1 MAEGAPAMAGQRG
14 GGSPARVRWAT
25 PGATGYGKRRKR
37 EQGIKTCSPKPGI
50 EQRRRAEASTS
61 GLGGGD
67 GVVVTDGVDAGALRA
82 PGIHGQ
88 LRGVPARASRSS
100 GWSGNHWRQGNAAA
114 QRLTGGDVGSKS
126 RRRAWRKLGAEASRS
141 ATGSWR
147 CCGAVSSGPGY
158 GGAARP
164 RRSRGSARRGKA
176 RQAELGFAGR
186 RVGWMGAG
194 GSVGC

>member
-1 MAEGAPAMAGQRG
+1 MAGQRG

-67 GVVVTDGVDAGALRA
+67 GVVVANGVDAGALRLL
-82 PGIHGQ
+82 GSTGSFGEF
-88 LRGVPARASRSS
+88 LRGPH
-100 GWSGNHWRQGNAAA
+100 GRQGNAAA
-114 QRLTGGDVGSKS
+114 QRLTGGEVGSKS

-147 CCGAVSSGPGY
+147 FCGAVSRGPGY

-164 RRSRGSARRGKA
+164 RRSRGFARRSCA
-176 RQAELGFAGR
+176 SGR
-186 RVGWMGAG
+186 
-194 GSVGC
+194 S

>member
-1 MAEGAPAMAGQRG
+1 MAGQRG

-61 GLGGGD
+61 ELGGGD
-67 GVVVTDGVDAGALRA
+67 GVVVADGVDAGALRA

-88 LRGVPARASRSS
+88 LRGVPARASR
-100 GWSGNHWRQGNAAA
+100 GQGG
-114 QRLTGGDVGSKS
+114 RGTTGGRESLRHRGSPAAMSGRKS
-126 RRRAWRKLGAEASRS
+126 RRGAWRKLGAEASRS

-147 CCGAVSSGPGY
+147 FCGAVSRGPGY

-164 RRSRGSARRGKA
+164 RRSRGFARRSCA
-176 RQAELGFAGR
+176 SGR
-186 RVGWMGAG
+186 
-194 GSVGC
+194 S